1 MKVLLLGDTG
11 SLGSEFRQLFSNK
24 KIHFYFINK
33 KKKKFKFNFSKLKNL
48 IFKQKPHLIINCI
61 GLTGLIYCQNKK
73 KEAYEV
79 NSKIPQRIIKI
90 IKNTNKV
97 NSFFNRSSFKGNKL
111 NKIYSEKDKPKP
123 GTIYGK
129 SKYDADK
136 KILKAPN
143 TLVIRLLL
151 FGPTHKK
158 QLYLNFLN

>member
-1 MKVLLLGDTG
+1 MDLSLDNYFQIKKFIFIVLI
-11 SLGSEFRQLFSNK
+11 E
-24 KIHFYFINK
+24 
-33 KKKKFKFNFSKLKNL
+33 KKKFKFNFSKLKNL

-90 IKNTNKV
+90 IKRTQIRLIHFSTEAV
-97 NSFFNRSSFKGNKL
+97 FKGNKL

-136 KILKAPN
+136 KS
-143 TLVIRLLL
+143 
-151 FGPTHKK
+151 
-158 QLYLNFLN
+158 